1 MSLENNNGKPDSTL
15 QPNDRLSS
23 WKEVAAYLD
32 VSVRTAQRWE
42 KMEGLP
48 LHRHRHADGSTI
60 CAFRPELE
68 EWREKRYS
76 SMDHSGVD
84 PQSEK
89 VPSGEEFEIQPAP
102 AGPVDKHSIAILPF
116 VNFSDDR
123 EDVYFSDGLAEEL
136 INKLTKIPKLHVTAR
151 TSSFAFRGKEQDIR
165 EIGARLDVKT
175 ILEGSLARIGSRIR
189 ITVQLINVA
198 NGYHLWSELY
208 DRELTD
214 VFAIQDEICQA
225 IVEKFRVH
233 FKGDQSPVNRHSEN
247 IEAYT
252 LFLQGHHYQYRFDQE
267 GVEKSR
273 EFFERAIAL
282 DPNYGLAYI
291 GIAMYHCMRGYLCLV
306 PPREAFSQCEAAV
319 AKALEVDGSISEAH
333 ALQGSIFLLRD
344 YDWKGAEKA
353 YLRGIELD
361 PASLDSRD
369 LYNFYFLVAQGR
381 LDEALAKAERELPRD
396 PLSAWLH
403 FRLGYRHL
411 MMRNFKRAESHLRK
425 TLEIDP
431 EYCAGYYIQ
440 GTAYFLQDKLD
451 EAVQS
456 YERHTKLCRRD
467 PWGLGT
473 LGFAYAKTGRVSE
486 ARKILLELQNL
497 TRTRYVAPSSLAK
510 VYFGLGDHD
519 RGFEFLE
526 KAVEERDST
535 IIHIKPDPFFDFVRP
550 DPRFDRILGKMNL
563 CT

>member
-23 WKEVAAYLD
+23 WKEVAAYFN

-42 KMEGLP
+42 QIEGLP

-68 EWREKRYS
+68 EWRKKRYS

-89 VPSGEEFEIQPAP
+89 VSPGEEFEVQPAP
-102 AGPVDKHSIAILPF
+102 AGPVDKHSLAILPF

-123 EDVYFSDGLAEEL
+123 EDVYFSDGLAEEI
-136 INKLTKIPKLHVTAR
+136 INRLTKIPDLHVTAR

-165 EIGARLDVKT
+165 QIGTILNVET

-233 FKGDQSPVNRHSEN
+233 FQGDQSPVNRHSEN
-247 IEAYT
+247 MEAYT
-252 LFLQGHHYQYRFDQE
+252 LFLQGHYYQYRFDHE

-273 EFFERAIAL
+273 GFFERAIAA
-282 DPNYGLAYI
+282 DPHYALAYI

-306 PPREAFSQCEAAV
+306 APREAFSQSEAALV
-319 AKALEVDGSISEAH
+319 KALEVDSSISEAH
-333 ALQGSIFLLRD
+333 AMQGSILLLRD

-353 YLRGIELD
+353 FRRALELD
-361 PASLDSRD
+361 PTSLDSRD

-411 MMRNFKRAESHLRK
+411 MMRNLDRAESHLRK
-425 TLEIDP
+425 TLELDP
-431 EYCAGYYIQ
+431 DYCAGYYIQ
-440 GTAYFLQDKLD
+440 GTAFFLKEKFD

-456 YERHTKLCRRD
+456 YEKHTELCGRD

-473 LGFAYAKTGRVSE
+473 LGYAYARTGRVSE
-486 ARKILLELQNL
+486 ARKILRELQKL
-497 TRTRYVAPSSLAK
+497 ARIRYVAPSSFAK
-510 VYFGLGDHD
+510 VYFGLGNND

-526 KAVEERDST
+526 KAVEDRDPT
-535 IIHIKPDPFFDFVRP
+535 IIHIAPDPFFDFIRP
-550 DPRFDRILGKMNL
+550 DPRFRKLLGKMNL
-563 CT
+563 